1 MHIGMVLASNRAFPP
16 DIRVEKE
23 ALALSQA
30 GHRVTILSQRI
41 PGDSAEYE
49 ELSGRKV
56 YVKRVMIKRNGTL
69 DTIRSVVCL
78 IESGWLEHLDA
89 FIHQSSIDVFHVH
102 DFKMVPTV
110 LYVAKRLNVPVV
122 ADLHENIP
130 AAFVARRSDFGVKER
145 IKHTILRNYRY
156 WRWQE
161 ARKLKQCKRVIVVVP
176 EAAERLLR
184 YGIEREKVIIVSNT
198 EDETTFSYRVEDAER
213 SILDRYKNYWMVS
226 YIGGIGPHRGLD
238 TLLAAVPMASGR
250 IRNLKLAIVGARDQ
264 DSVWLK
270 ARIRKLR
277 IEPFVDIIDW
287 QPMQRARAYLV
298 ASRACLIPH
307 NDFEHTQT
315 TVPHKLFQAMI
326 CERPVLVSSVRPLKR
341 IVEESNAGFVFRAND
356 SADLAE
362 KLVEMFT
369 HPDQMVKLGK
379 NGRTAALGKYAWR
392 NDAGRLITMYQELEA
407 CIERS
412 IHSEKRG

>member
-1 MHIGMVLASNRAFPP
+1 M
-16 DIRVEKE
+16 
-23 ALALSQA
+23 
-30 GHRVTILSQRI
+30 
-41 PGDSAEYE
+41 
-49 ELSGRKV
+49 
-56 YVKRVMIKRNGTL
+56 
-69 DTIRSVVCL
+69 
-78 IESGWLEHLDA
+78 
-89 FIHQSSIDVFHVH
+89 
-102 DFKMVPTV
+102 
-110 LYVAKRLNVPVV
+110 
-122 ADLHENIP
+122 
-130 AAFVARRSDFGVKER
+130 
-145 IKHTILRNYRY
+145 
-156 WRWQE
+156 
-161 ARKLKQCKRVIVVVP
+161 
-176 EAAERLLR
+176 
-184 YGIEREKVIIVSNT
+184 SNT